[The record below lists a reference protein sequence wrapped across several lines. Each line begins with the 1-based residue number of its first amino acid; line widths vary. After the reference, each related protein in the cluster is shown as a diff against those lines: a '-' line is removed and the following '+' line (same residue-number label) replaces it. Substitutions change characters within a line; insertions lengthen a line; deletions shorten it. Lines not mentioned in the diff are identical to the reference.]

1 MSRGT
6 ASPDEPESTRAD
18 RRRLPR
24 LPGLAALPGASLI
37 GKLPGASLVP
47 GLADCAGRGETTDT
61 AGRGDTAENT
71 GADRGPESD
80 HARDIRARLAPAQ
93 PEWLEFNPEQV
104 PRPLRPHLPRTLVRR
119 AEDDL
124 DFYPLMT
131 TGLLAGV
138 GALAVQAASQVPDL
152 LPWRSYDPYAGEK
165 MRYLGADRGGIITAA
180 DGTPLSVR
188 AVGPADAAL
197 TIVFVHGFTLTKET
211 FHFQATRLRAR
222 YGQEI
227 RMIFYDQR
235 GHGASGTAPKR
246 TYTIDQLADD
256 LEVVINASAP
266 TGPLILVGHSMG
278 GMTVLNYCQRY
289 TETVTDRVLGVGLLA
304 SAASKLPDAGL
315 PALLDNPAITGLTW
329 VVDKAPGVFRGGRRA
344 LAAIIEPLI
353 KAGSFGDP
361 TVVGDTITD
370 FTNATI
376 GATDVE
382 VMAAFVESLVGLDA
396 TGAFPVLQ
404 DLSVL
409 VVCGD
414 ADLLTPVN
422 RSVEIARALPN
433 ARFVVVPGAGHM
445 IQFEAID
452 VVNEE
457 LSWLIDAGFAQ
468 AGITRSVEAAD
479 W

>member
-6 ASPDEPESTRAD
+6 ASPDEPDATREQCRA
-18 RRRLPR
+18 RGLPR
-24 LPGLAALPGASLI
+24 LPGLPALPGVSAL
-37 GKLPGASLVP
+37 GRLPGASLVS
-47 GLADCAGRGETTDT
+47 GLGRCAGTEPAAEREDMGTTGPGTAHDVSADDT
-61 AGRGDTAENT
+61 
-71 GADRGPESD
+71 
-80 HARDIRARLAPAQ
+80 RAQLGVPQ
-93 PEWLEFNPEQV
+93 PEWLEFHAEQV
-104 PRPLRPHLPRTLVRR
+104 PRPLRPHLPRTQVRR
-119 AEDDL
+119 AEDDQ

-152 LPWRSYDPYAGEK
+152 LPWRSYDPFAGEK
-165 MRYLGADRGGIITAA
+165 MRYLGADRGGMITAA

-188 AVGPADAAL
+188 AVGPSDAPL
-197 TIVFVHGFTLTKET
+197 TVVFVHGFTLTKET
-211 FHFQATRLRAR
+211 FHFQATRLRAK
-222 YGQEI
+222 YGEDI
-227 RMIFYDQR
+227 RMIFYDHR
-235 GHGASGTAPKR
+235 GHGASGMARKS

-256 LEVVINASAP
+256 LDVVIGAAAP

-278 GMTVLNYCQRY
+278 GMTVFNYCQRY
-289 TETVTDRVLGVGLLA
+289 TETVAERVLGVGLLA
-304 SAASKLPDAGL
+304 TAASKLPDAGL

-329 VVDKAPGVFRGGRRA
+329 VVDKVPGVFRGGRRA

-361 TVVGDTITD
+361 TVVGDTISD

-382 VMAAFVESLVGLDA
+382 VMAAFVESLVRHDA

-404 DLSVL
+404 DLSV
-409 VVCGD
+409 VIVCGD

-422 RSVEIARALPN
+422 RSVEIAHALPN

-445 IQFEAID
+445 IQFESID

-457 LSWLIDAGFAQ
+457 LSWLLDAGFEQ
-468 AGITRSVEAAD
+468 AGITRTATEAA